1 MTARRAAP
9 VSAGTPA
16 TAPVETELKLRIAPE
31 AAAKLPRH
39 PSLAAVKR
47 GRARRARVVS
57 TYYDTEDCAL
67 AAAGIALRLR
77 RDGRRWVQTVKGPA
91 DATGGGGVAARTE
104 FEWPVAGGRLD
115 PLRFATTPF
124 RRALGRAEQQGLVA
138 QFTTD
143 FTRTTIPL
151 AFADSTMALLCI
163 DVGEVRTADAG
174 PVVRAPIHEIEIELE
189 AGDVAQL
196 FDLAHALAADV
207 PLAFEP
213 ASKAERGF
221 ALRHPPVA
229 APIRASDADLPAKCT
244 AGEAFAAFIRACL
257 RQIEGNAHGVVVHDD
272 PEWIH
277 QMRIGV
283 RRLRACLSLARKGMA
298 PDAHRAAARGTALAR
313 AGAGTGARPRRVHGR
328 HAARVHRRGAARR
341 HRGAAR
347 ESRSRNSRR
356 APPRG
361 ARRRARSR
369 ARRSPRPASSG
380 SCCSRP
386 RSRTRPAPMRQAM
399 PATRRTSRDRRATT
413 RGRCCAGGTATW
425 SRSGTDLAH
434 ATPEARHAAR
444 LAAKKLRYATEFFA
458 SLYPTKRTRNY
469 RRALTALQDELGLWN
484 DTHNAARLAAELA
497 GPQSPAAAAF
507 SGWAAARGAERGDAL
522 AAAWGGFAKAR
533 PFWAPR

>member
-1 MTARRAAP
+1 MTARHAAP
-9 VSAGTPA
+9 VSADAPA
-16 TAPVETELKLRIAPE
+16 TAPVETELKLRIAPD
-31 AAAKLPRH
+31 AVAKLPRH
-39 PSLAAVKR
+39 PALAAVKR
-47 GRARRARVVS
+47 GRARRTRVVS
-57 TYYDTEDCAL
+57 TYYDTEDRAL
-67 AAAGIALRLR
+67 AAAGIVLRLR

-91 DATGGGGVAARTE
+91 AATKGGGVAARTE

-124 RRALGRAEQQGLVA
+124 RRALGRAEQSGLVA
-138 QFTTD
+138 HFTTD
-143 FTRTTIPL
+143 VARTTIPL
-151 AFADSTMALLCI
+151 AFPDSTMALLCI
-163 DVGEVRTADAG
+163 DVGQVRTADAG

-221 ALRHPPVA
+221 ALRHPPA
-229 APIRASDADLPAKCT
+229 EAPIRAGDADLPAKCT

-257 RQIEGNAHGVVVHDD
+257 QQIEGNARGVVALDD

-298 PDAHRAAARGTALAR
+298 PTRIEPLRVELRWLAQALGPARDLDVFTADTLPAFAEAVRHGGTAAPLGAAFAKLAARAATRRKEARVLARTAVASPRFVRLVLFAAALANASCANA
-313 AGAGTGARPRRVHGR
+313 AGDAR
-328 HAARVHRRGAARR
+328 HAANLARPARDYARPLLRRR
-341 HRGAAR
+341 HRDLIAL
-347 ESRSRNSRR
+347 
-356 APPRG
+356 
-361 ARRRARSR
+361 
-369 ARRSPRPASSG
+369 
-380 SCCSRP
+380 
-386 RSRTRPAPMRQAM
+386 
-399 PATRRTSRDRRATT
+399 
-413 RGRCCAGGTATW
+413 
-425 SRSGTDLAH
+425 GTDLAH

-458 SLYPTKRTRNY
+458 SLYPTKRTGNY

-533 PFWAPR
+533 PFWTHR